1 MNSGNIAVVV
11 LLLIVVVLAGLVY
24 LYGYPLLIGVA
35 VFASFAAIALIV
47 VLSVGDF
54 GKKPSRS

>member
-11 LLLIVVVLAGLVY
+11 LLVIVLVIAGLVY
-24 LYGYPLLIGVA
+24 MYGYPLLISVA

-47 VLSVGDF
+47 VLSLGDF
-54 GKKPSRS
+54 RKKPSRS